1 MLFSG
6 ANMRTKPVIIEG
18 KPYDG
23 PALARKLGIVPWE
36 VVRKRLD
43 RGWKPED
50 AFRVPV
56 HVTGAKPQDDAYT
69 AAFHDSERIRH
80 EAAAQHHRERRD
92 AALRRIDNAEGK
104 QVKRVAMAQQQAE

>member
-1 MLFSG
+1 
-6 ANMRTKPVIIEG
+6 MRTKPVIVEG

-23 PALARKLGIVPWE
+23 PALAWA
-36 VVRKRLD
+36 VVRMRLN
-43 RGWKPED
+43 RGWEPGG

-56 HVTGAKPQDDAYT
+56 HVAGAKPQDDAYK

>member
-1 MLFSG
+1 MKS
-6 ANMRTKPVIIEG
+6 KPVIVEG

-23 PALARKLGIVPWE
+23 PALARKLGIVPWPI
-36 VVRKRLD
+36 VRMRLN
-43 RGWKPED
+43 RGWMPED

-56 HVTGAKPQDDAYT
+56 RRSCDPVPDDAYK

-92 AALRRIDNAEGK
+92 AALRRIDEAEGK
-104 QVKRVAMAQQQAE
+104 QVRRVAMAQQQAE

>member
-1 MLFSG
+1 
-6 ANMRTKPVIIEG
+6 MRTKPVIIEG

-23 PALARKLGIVPWE
+23 PALARKLGIVSWE

-43 RGWKPED
+43 RGWRAED

-56 HVTGAKPQDDAYT
+56 HVAGAKPPDDAYK
-69 AAFHDSERIRH
+69 AAFHDQERIRH
-80 EAAAQHHRERRD
+80 ESAAQHHRARRD

>member
-1 MLFSG
+1 
-6 ANMRTKPVIIEG
+6 MRTKPVIVEG

-23 PALARKLGIVPWE
+23 PALARKLGIVPWP
-36 VVRKRLD
+36 VVRMRLN
-43 RGWKPED
+43 RGWIAQD

-56 HVTGAKPQDDAYT
+56 RRSCDPVPDDAYK
-69 AAFHDSERIRH
+69 ARFHDQERIRH

>member
-1 MLFSG
+1 
-6 ANMRTKPVIIEG
+6 MRTKPVIIEG

-23 PALARKLGIVPWE
+23 PALARKLGIAPWE

-43 RGWKPED
+43 RGWRAED

-56 HVTGAKPQDDAYT
+56 HVAGAKPQDDAYK
-69 AAFHDSERIRH
+69 AKFHDQERIRH

-104 QVKRVAMAQQQAE
+104 QVKRVAMAQQEAE